1 MIWSFIWTGGSY
13 WPNSTDMTCI
23 FDLDLFRD
31 TSLGLRTKTQHCAM
45 ATSISEKG
53 VLVKQPRMFIII
65 ILMTVLMMRM
75 KIMMTTM
82 MITYMPPGGRGCHL
96 SGAISG
102 CSSPREPQQLPSGSN
117 LAFFWNFFVYWS
129 FFHQFTILA

>member
-1 MIWSFIWTGGSY
+1 M
-13 WPNSTDMTCI
+13 
-23 FDLDLFRD
+23 
-31 TSLGLRTKTQHCAM
+31 
-45 ATSISEKG
+45 
-53 VLVKQPRMFIII
+53 KQPRMFIIL

-82 MITYMPPGGRGCHL
+82 MIMLMPPGGRGCHLSGNNVHINDPHDECGDADDDDEDNDEPGGRGCHL

-117 LAFFWNFFVYWS
+117 LAFFWNFFVSS
-129 FFHQFTILA
+129 FFQQFIILT